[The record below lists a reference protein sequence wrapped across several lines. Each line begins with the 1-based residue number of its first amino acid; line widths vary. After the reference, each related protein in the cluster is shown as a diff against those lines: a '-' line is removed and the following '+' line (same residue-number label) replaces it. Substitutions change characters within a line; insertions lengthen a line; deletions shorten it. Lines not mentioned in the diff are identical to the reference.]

1 MRAGVPDYSDGVYAD
16 RDKFFNAIVHE
27 RQVELFAENQRFF
40 DLRRWKIAEKHEAEQ
55 IYGCN
60 TLMDKRNALQFYNP
74 VRVPKLQTSFS
85 RTQYFWPV
93 SWEELRRNKNLTQAP
108 GWRDYE

>member
-1 MRAGVPDYSDGVYAD
+1 
-16 RDKFFNAIVHE
+16 
-27 RQVELFAENQRFF
+27 
-40 DLRRWKIAEKHEAEQ
+40 
-55 IYGCN
+55 
-60 TLMDKRNALQFYNP
+60 MDKRNALQFYNP

-85 RTQYFWPV
+85 RRQYFWPI